1 MNNVSIHLISTKMPT
16 LFLIFEWGIL
26 AFKGWSWECKT
37 KILSAFL
44 KPRSQKKKRLNFYE
58 KYNKNC
64 VIYILKSRVLQSFLP
79 SAYLTLL
86 YQATFRNQFL
96 IIQFLQTLI
105 FPTYQCEKEKEKKW
119 KMFLEK
125 NINFQLPENSVY
137 KKENNA
143 LLR

>member
-1 MNNVSIHLISTKMPT
+1 M
-16 LFLIFEWGIL
+16 
-26 AFKGWSWECKT
+26 
-37 KILSAFL
+37 
-44 KPRSQKKKRLNFYE
+44 
-58 KYNKNC
+58 
-64 VIYILKSRVLQSFLP
+64 IYILKSRVLQSFLP

>member
-1 MNNVSIHLISTKMPT
+1 MTGLFNELIQESFCQARHGRD
-16 LFLIFEWGIL
+16 LNLIVTAQL
-26 AFKGWSWECKT
+26 
-37 KILSAFL
+37 
-44 KPRSQKKKRLNFYE
+44 
-58 KYNKNC
+58 
-64 VIYILKSRVLQSFLP
+64 LQPVDFG
-79 SAYLTLL
+79 LL
-86 YQATFRNQFL
+86 QAFRNQFL